1 VSTKKSPQR
10 GGTIPPL
17 LFVEAFDTSRLI
29 PSLYSPNED
38 SVLVDV
44 VHNPKYLQKVF
55 DFDDA
60 TNDRLLIEGSE
71 FDKIDETELVA
82 GIPYASVINAAYTHS
97 HKEGNRFSVFNR
109 NAWYAA
115 LNVRTS
121 QIEVIFHRTIELHE
135 MRVYE
140 HESTYDEYLADFRC
154 QLHDLRGLSEGDP
167 ILSPTSYVESQ
178 KLAEKLFG
186 TGSLGLIYSSV
197 RDAQGTCT
205 ACFRPALVTNVRK
218 GVTFRFHWVGQGNP
232 VAVEIEGK
240 H

>member
-1 VSTKKSPQR
+1 MSTKKSPQR
-10 GGTIPPL
+10 GGSIPPL

-29 PSLYSPNED
+29 PSLCSPNED
-38 SVLVDV
+38 SVLVDL

-82 GIPYASVINAAYTHS
+82 GIPYASVINAAYMHS

-140 HESTYDEYLADFRC
+140 HESTYDEYVADFRC

-186 TGSLGLIYSSV
+186 TDALGLIYSSV
-197 RDAQGTCT
+197 RDPQGTCI

-218 GVTFRFHWVGQGNP
+218 AVTFRFRWVGHGNP
-232 VAVEIEGK
+232 VVVEIEGK

>member
-1 VSTKKSPQR
+1 MSTKKSPRR
-10 GGTIPPL
+10 GGAIPPL

-109 NAWYAA
+109 NAWYAG

-154 QLHDLRGLSEGDP
+154 QLHDLRGLSEADP

-197 RDAQGTCT
+197 RDAQGTCI

-218 GVTFRFHWVGQGNP
+218 GVTYRFGWVGQGNP

>member
-1 VSTKKSPQR
+1 MSTKKSPRR
-10 GGTIPPL
+10 GGAIPPL

-55 DFDDA
+55 DFDNA

-109 NAWYAA
+109 NAWYAGH
-115 LNVRTS
+115 NVRTS

-197 RDAQGTCT
+197 RDAQGTCI
-205 ACFRPALVTNVRK
+205 ACFRPTLVTNVRK
-218 GVTFRFHWVGQGNP
+218 GVTYRFGWVGQGNP

>member
-1 VSTKKSPQR
+1 VSTKKSPRR

-17 LFVEAFDTSRLI
+17 LFVEAFATSRLI
-29 PSLYSPNED
+29 PSLSSPNED

-44 VHNPKYLQKVF
+44 VQNPKYFQKVF
-55 DFDDA
+55 GLDDA

-82 GIPYASVINAAYTHS
+82 GIPCASVINAAYMHS

-115 LNVRTS
+115 LSVRTS

-186 TGSLGLIYSSV
+186 TGALGLIYSSV
-197 RDAQGTCT
+197 RDPQGTCI

-218 GVTFRFHWVGQGNP
+218 GVTFRLRWVGLGNP
-232 VAVEIEGK
+232 VVVEIEGK